1 MGDERSLIGA
11 PMDYRRDRV
20 PFSRRGGWAPLYG
33 ILAVVGCLALTWSPL
48 LPWLQDYHYGVTTN
62 GLNAVNAG
70 FGAPQVDT
78 SQTGDGSSDGS
89 SQAAAPSLTAIP
101 LTQGGTEA
109 GAWHGV
115 FVLVLGATALLIA
128 VLALVGEAR
137 RRRRMARDVC
147 VLAVLA
153 LLPLLYDGIEIRN
166 ATGGV
171 GGGVTVGLLGALAA
185 ILGGAWM
192 YRSLRDAE
200 AVGGGR

>member
-1 MGDERSLIGA
+1 MSDERSMMGV
-11 PMDYRRDRV
+11 PTGYRSDRV
-20 PFSRRGGWAPLYG
+20 PPSRRGRWSPLYG

-48 LPWLQDYHYGVTTN
+48 LPWLQDSSYGVTTN
-62 GLNAVNAG
+62 GLNAVSVG
-70 FGAPQVDT
+70 FEAPQGDA
-78 SQTGDGSSDGS
+78 SQVSGGSADGSG
-89 SQAAAPSLTAIP
+89 QATGPSLLAIP

-109 GAWHGV
+109 SARHGV

-128 VLALVGEAR
+128 VLALAGEAR

-153 LLPLLYDGIEIRN
+153 LVPLLYDGIGIRN

-171 GGGVTVGLLGALAA
+171 GSGVTIGLLGALVAT
-185 ILGGAWM
+185 LGSAWV

-200 AVGGGR
+200 AAAGS

>member
-1 MGDERSLIGA
+1 MMGVPTGYRS
-11 PMDYRRDRV
+11 DRV
-20 PFSRRGGWAPLYG
+20 PPSRRGRWSPLYG

-48 LPWLQDYHYGVTTN
+48 LPWLQDSSYGVTTN
-62 GLNAVNAG
+62 GLNAVSVG
-70 FGAPQVDT
+70 FEAPQGDA
-78 SQTGDGSSDGS
+78 SQVSGGSADGSG
-89 SQAAAPSLTAIP
+89 QATGPSLLAIP

-109 GAWHGV
+109 SARHGV

-128 VLALVGEAR
+128 VLALAGEAR

-153 LLPLLYDGIEIRN
+153 LVPLLYDGIGIRN

-171 GGGVTVGLLGALAA
+171 GSGVTIGLLGALVAT
-185 ILGGAWM
+185 LGSAWV

-200 AVGGGR
+200 AAAGS